1 MSVWATFLL
10 VIAIWQNSV
19 ILLLLFLIMLPSE
32 LPKIPRPYLW
42 EGLLFCGNFFF
53 ITPSLGWLS
62 FPDLLPLFSSLS
74 FVLLHF
80 KEIGLSF
87 WVSGVFCQ
95 HSKVVFFFF
104 LFCFVLFVC
113 LFFVEV
119 ASHEDDLLMY
129 LWGRKWSPHPIPLP
143 SWDSPLFVFLMLSY
157 MRSLYMLDIN
167 PLTLILFEIIYS
179 HSVNCLHF
187 VNGFL
192 YCVKGFKFN

>member
-19 ILLLLFLIMLPSE
+19 SLLLLFLIMLPSE

-95 HSKVVFFFF
+95 NSKVVF
-104 LFCFVLFVC
+104 LFCFVFFCFVC
-113 LFFVEV
+113 LFVFCRSCFTWRWSFDVFVREK
-119 ASHEDDLLMY
+119 MI
-129 LWGRKWSPHPIPLP
+129 SP
-143 SWDSPLFVFLMLSY
+143 
-157 MRSLYMLDIN
+157 
-167 PLTLILFEIIYS
+167 S
-179 HSVNCLHF
+179 HSSAILRQPLVCVF
-187 VNGFL
+187 DVKL
-192 YCVKGFKFN
+192 YEKFIYAGY